1 MNKILDCHGGS
12 NYKIPHLGKEK
23 LEREGRLPL
32 VLKVTETAW
41 DFWTVAT
48 AVIST
53 AVVIVTVNVTVTM
66 LIVLGSTELSTGNS
80 T

>member
-41 DFWTVAT
+41 DFLDCSDSSDFYSSSDSDSECDSNDA
-48 AVIST
+48 
-53 AVVIVTVNVTVTM
+53 
-66 LIVLGSTELSTGNS
+66 NS
-80 T
+80 IGLYRA